1 MTDQRRKLVLVRHS
15 LPEFVTGV
23 PASTWPLSA
32 EGRRRCRRLAQ
43 QLSRHELVAIVT
55 SEEAK
60 AAETGQITAEA
71 LGLPYETWPGLHE
84 HERGVVQSLGSAED
98 FRNQVA
104 RFFERP
110 AELIM
115 GYETADEAHAR
126 FAASVSR
133 IVEQHPRGN
142 LAVVSH
148 GTVMTL
154 FVSRANGLDAF
165 PIWASLGL
173 PAYAVLSLPHFSL
186 LEVVKEV

>member
-15 LPEFVTGV
+15 LPDFVTGI
-23 PASTWPLSA
+23 PANTWPLSA

-43 QLSRHELVAIVT
+43 RLAGHELVAIVT
-55 SEEAK
+55 SEEPK
-60 AAETGQITAEA
+60 AAETGQIAAEA

-84 HERGVVQSLGSAED
+84 HERGVVRSLGSAED
-98 FRNQVA
+98 FKSQVA

-110 AELIM
+110 AELVM
-115 GYETADEAHAR
+115 GYETADEAHTR

-133 IVEQHPRGN
+133 IVEQFPLGN

-165 PIWASLGL
+165 SFWASLGL
-173 PAYAVLSLPHFSL
+173 PAYAVLSLPRFRL
-186 LEVVKEV
+186 LEVVREV